1 MKIFKYVECNNYC
14 IAQNG
19 GGGKLW
25 RIGNFKNLVG
35 KTLANC
41 NESSLS
47 SSIKTHHSHAMLNLK
62 PQSFILSSRVALKWC
77 AYLQCQVW

>member
-1 MKIFKYVECNNYC
+1 MIFSGLQKVPISSYYYYYYYR

-25 RIGNFKNLVG
+25 RIGSFKNLVG

-47 SSIKTHHSHAMLNLK
+47 CSIKTRHAKFKNHN
-62 PQSFILSSRVALKWC
+62 R
-77 AYLQCQVW
+77 